1 MFRNIVLLTICCF
14 VSTLVFSQSTIKGT
28 VYDSDKDPIIGAI
41 ISIDG
46 VKVETTDF
54 EGNFEV
60 TVKSGE
66 RTITLSSLG
75 KKDYSETVNLAVG
88 ETHVLIHTLVAAS
101 EELETIVVTGSGTK
115 TNIKNEISSISV
127 VTKEQ
132 LLENGATD
140 LSKAIT
146 RVPGVQ
152 MIDGQATIR
161 SGSGYAY
168 GAGSRVMVMV
178 DQQPMLS
185 AELSDV
191 KWNFIPI
198 ENAASVEILKG
209 ASSVL
214 YGSAA
219 LDGVINVISAWP
231 EDEPYTS
238 FSYYG
243 GVYGSPRTESKKWWG
258 SDDRKPLTTGIYFA
272 HRERVKENIDL
283 VVGANLHADVS
294 PIFQADEYR
303 VRFNVNTRFRPKKE
317 GTSFGVNTNVMYYE
331 IGNFFLWQD
340 GYDNAYK
347 HIGNIGRDRYTAVS
361 VDPFFMTFDKSGN
374 QHTARSRVYTITK
387 MRDNNAPTLL
397 LSGQYQFQREMKNNL
412 TLTAGFN
419 TQYFFAQSPVFGE
432 SDTLTGQLNAFDGGN
447 GALFAQVNK
456 PFAGGKLN
464 TTLGVRWEGFIIGP
478 ERSANIPVFR
488 AGLNYEISKNDHI
501 RASFGQGF
509 RVPGLGERFIDA
521 EITDGVNVLPNP
533 NLKPESGYNLEVGY
547 RRDVKIKKTTANI
560 DAAIFWMQY
569 KDMTEFY
576 FDWYLPDSINREDIG
591 LGELEFYL
599 RNYLG
604 FKSVNV
610 SQARIAGFEI
620 SGQVNTMIGKT
631 PISIW
636 GGYTYTYPGDLTSDT
651 TQINVGTFLSNTV
664 STFFSGVDDSN
675 KEKILK
681 YRSLHTARV
690 DAEVGIV
697 PEKFSVGLSAN
708 YNSYFHN
715 VDPVL
720 VGEDPFSPLI
730 DAILGGTIAP
740 PNTRGD
746 VRGDWLLDAR
756 AAYKFS
762 QTHSL
767 EITINNLLNRE
778 YPIRPAK
785 MAPTRRIMLKLNL
798 VF

>member
-1 MFRNIVLLTICCF
+1 MVMLAG
-14 VSTLVFSQSTIKGT
+14 VSFAQSTIEGT
-28 VYDSDKDPIIGAI
+28 IIDSDQEPIIGAVI
-41 ISIDG
+41 AIDG
-46 VKVETTDF
+46 INVTTTDF
-54 EGNFEV
+54 DGNFS
-60 TVKSGE
+60 TSVKPGE
-66 RTITLSSLG
+66 RTLKVSSLG
-75 KKDYSETVNLAVG
+75 KKDYTKTITLAAG
-88 ETHVLIHTLVAAS
+88 ETFSIQEVLSAAS

-115 TNIKNEISSISV
+115 TNIKNEISSIAV

-132 LLENGATD
+132 LLENGSTD

-231 EDEPYTS
+231 EDKPYTS
-238 FSYYG
+238 ISIYNGLYG
-243 GVYGSPRTESKKWWG
+243 APRTASKKWWG
-258 SDDRKPLTTGIYFA
+258 TDDRKPMTTGLYFA
-272 HRERVKENIDL
+272 HRERIKENVDL
-283 VVGANLHADVS
+283 VVGGNIHADVS

-303 VRFNVNTRFRPKKE
+303 ARFNINTRFRSKKKE
-317 GTSFGVNTNVMYYE
+317 GTAFGLNTNVMYYE

-347 HIGNIGRDRYTAVS
+347 HIGNIGRDRYYAVS
-361 VDPFFMTFDKSGN
+361 VDPFYLTFDKFGN
-374 QHTARSRVYTITK
+374 QHTARSRIYTITK
-387 MRDNNAPTLL
+387 VRSDNAPTLL
-397 LSGQYQFQREMKNNL
+397 LSGQYQFQREMKKDL
-412 TLTAGFN
+412 TLTAGLN

-432 SDTLTGQLNAFDGGN
+432 ADTLGTLNAFDGGN

-456 PFAGGKLN
+456 SMVGGKLN

-478 ERSANIPVFR
+478 ERSANLPVFR
-488 AGLNYEISKNDHI
+488 AGLNYEFSPFDHV

-533 NLKPESGYNLEVGY
+533 NLKPESGYNIELGY
-547 RRDVKIKKTTANI
+547 RRDIKVKKTSAHADI
-560 DAAIFWMQY
+560 ALFWMQY

-610 SQARIAGFEI
+610 SQARIAGFEV

-631 PISIW
+631 PITIW
-636 GGYTYTYPGDLTSDT
+636 GGYTYTYPGDLVADS
-651 TQINVGTFLSNTV
+651 TQINVGTYLSNAV
-664 STFFSGVDDSN
+664 STFFNGVDRN
-675 KEKILK
+675 NTEQILK

-690 DAEVGIV
+690 DAEVGII
-697 PEKFSVGLSAN
+697 PEKFSVGMSAN
-708 YNSYFHN
+708 YNSFFHS

-720 VGEDPFSPLI
+720 IGTDPFSPLI
-730 DAILGGTIAP
+730 DAILGGRIVTED
-740 PNTRGD
+740 NRGD
-746 VRGDWLLDAR
+746 INGDWLFDAR
-756 AAYKFS
+756 AAYKFKGK
-762 QTHSL
+762 HSL
-767 EITINNLLNRE
+767 ELTINNLFNRE

-785 MAPTRRIMLKLNL
+785 MAPTRRIMLTANL